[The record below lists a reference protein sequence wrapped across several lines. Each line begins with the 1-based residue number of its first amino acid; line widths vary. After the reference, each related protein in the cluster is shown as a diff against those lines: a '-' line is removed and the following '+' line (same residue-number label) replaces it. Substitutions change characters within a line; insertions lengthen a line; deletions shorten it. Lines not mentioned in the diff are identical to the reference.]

1 MENFNHDKK
10 AFGSWGEQLAAD
22 YLQNLG
28 YEIVCR
34 NYRCRYGELDLVCRK
49 EAIWCFVEV
58 KARRSTQYGD
68 GLQAITP
75 LKQKHMRRAAW
86 YYLNQQDASEAAAR
100 FDIVAINY
108 RSVVEYEI
116 CLVQN
121 AF

>member
-1 MENFNHDKK
+1 MENFSSKK

-34 NYRCRYGELDLVCRK
+34 NFRCRYGELDLICRNG
-49 EAIWCFVEV
+49 AIWCFVEV
-58 KARRSTQYGD
+58 KARKTTQYGD

-75 LKQKHMRRAAW
+75 LKQKHMRKVAW
-86 YYLNQQDASEAAAR
+86 FFLNRQNAFDAAAR

-108 RSVVEYEI
+108 QSVLEYEI